1 MSAAPEQPPRAADV
15 PVAHIPAGVLE
26 AIDDFEEA
34 AITLHEHRSFA
45 TEIDFNIAQAAMLK
59 TIATALR
66 EAREQGAADT
76 ARLAELVAAADDI
89 LPDDWDTRRCPKFT
103 RLWLAIGE
111 MQNAARAAEPEGS
124 DAT

>member
-1 MSAAPEQPPRAADV
+1 MSAAPEQQPPRAVDV
-15 PVAHIPAGVLE
+15 PEAVLAAIHRYQAAVIDAVLRFGKGPAMREFVAAESALE
-26 AIDDFEEA
+26 AA
-34 AITLHEHRSFA
+34 
-45 TEIDFNIAQAAMLK
+45 
-59 TIATALR
+59 IATALR

-124 DAT
+124 DA

>member
-1 MSAAPEQPPRAADV
+1 MSAAPEQPPRAGDV
-15 PVAHIPAGVLE
+15 PE
-26 AIDDFEEA
+26 AVREA
-34 AITLHEHRSFA
+34 LHAAWYWVHHEHDANDCAERLRYI
-45 TEIDFNIAQAAMLK
+45 TAA
-59 TIATALR
+59 IATALR
-66 EAREQGAADT
+66 EARDQGAADT

-111 MQNAARAAEPEGS
+111 MQNAARAAEPERS